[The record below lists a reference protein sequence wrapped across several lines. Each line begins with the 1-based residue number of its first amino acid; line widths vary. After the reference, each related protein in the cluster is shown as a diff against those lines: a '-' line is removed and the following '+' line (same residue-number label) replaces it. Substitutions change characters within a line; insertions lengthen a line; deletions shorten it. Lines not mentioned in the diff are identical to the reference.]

1 MMNYGLTKLQ
11 LTLLGI
17 FGQQQFPQFFNLCTN
32 DCRVLTNELQCLV
45 RLSERYGDIGKGTL
59 EVYKPDAKLWVPA
72 CVNQWEQSTSP
83 AEVCTMLGYSSVNS
97 SRVTMRKS
105 KSIVSPDKDTP
116 AMWRMSQKKHR
127 NLLKEF
133 NSCPVNEN
141 YQVVDLTCS
150 NYGNY
155 GNLHSAH
162 IIDNAD
168 ATMCAFRVKFYPYIF
183 TYYNIECGKIRTRR
197 TGPKTRIVGGTV
209 SAPGDWPFI
218 AAILGGPEEIFYC
231 AGVLISDQWV
241 LTASHCVGKYVLPFI
256 PSTKQYFTLFLRE
269 QSHATQ
275 HQ

>member
-1 MMNYGLTKLQ
+1 MNT
-11 LTLLGI
+11 
-17 FGQQQFPQFFNLCTN
+17 
-32 DCRVLTNELQCLV
+32 RQCLV

-105 KSIVSPDKDTP
+105 KIIVSPDKDTP

-150 NYGNY
+150 NYGN
-155 GNLHSAH
+155 
-162 IIDNAD
+162 
-168 ATMCAFRVKFYPYIF
+168 F
-183 TYYNIECGKIRTRR
+183 T
-197 TGPKTRIVGGTV
+197 
-209 SAPGDWPFI
+209 A
-218 AAILGGPEEIFYC
+218 LM
-231 AGVLISDQWV
+231 
-241 LTASHCVGKYVLPFI
+241 
-256 PSTKQYFTLFLRE
+256 
-269 QSHATQ
+269 
-275 HQ
+275 